1 MLNLLGLRLPVHIL
15 EIEQLGNIR
24 MDVDVMTAVNPGE
37 PKSECFRTGH
47 GFCKADV
54 SGTGQESLE

>member
-1 MLNLLGLRLPVHIL
+1 VDIL
-15 EIEQLGNIR
+15 QIEQFGHIR

-37 PKSECFRTGH
+37 PKAERFRTGH

-54 SGTGQESLE
+54 LGTGQEFLE

>member
-1 MLNLLGLRLPVHIL
+1 
-15 EIEQLGNIR
+15 

-37 PKSECFRTGH
+37 PKAESFRTGY

-54 SGTGQESLE
+54 FGTGQEFVE